1 MALYG
6 VGFLKLTLL
15 LTPTVGFLKPTPH
28 NSMKKQTK
36 AIRIQT
42 EKSSNREHSV
52 PLYLTSSFTFESA
65 EQGKALFEE
74 TEEGNIYSR
83 FSNPNVTEFVEK
95 VCMLENA
102 EEGIATGTGMAAV
115 FASMAALLKSG
126 DHLVACRALFG
137 SAHQIITQILPKW
150 GITHTYVD
158 ATATEAEW
166 EAAMQPNTKMVYLE
180 TPSNPGLEL
189 VDLDMLGRLKT
200 KYGFILNVDNCFAT
214 PILQTPLDFGA
225 DLSVHSATKYMD
237 GQGRV
242 LGGIVV
248 GRADLIQPIRFF
260 ARHTGPSL
268 SPFNAWVL
276 SKSLETLD
284 LRMERHCRNALQ
296 LAEALETHADVERV
310 LYPFLPSHPQ
320 YDLAK
325 AQMSAGGAI
334 VTIELEGGFERVKA
348 FFDALTI
355 PTLSSNLG
363 DSRTIV
369 TNPNT
374 TTHAKLKPDEKA
386 ALGITPGL
394 IRISVGLEAIE
405 DLIADFTQAVAKS
418 AEVLKENV
426 A

>member
-1 MALYG
+1 
-6 VGFLKLTLL
+6 
-15 LTPTVGFLKPTPH
+15 
-28 NSMKKQTK
+28 MKKQTK
-36 AIRIQT
+36 AIRTQANR
-42 EKSSNREHSV
+42 SHNREHSV
-52 PLYLTSSFTFESA
+52 PLYLTSSFAFESA

-74 TEEGNIYSR
+74 SEEGNIYSR
-83 FSNPNVTEFVEK
+83 FSNPNVTEFVDK

-102 EEGIATGTGMAAV
+102 EDGIATGTGMAAV
-115 FASMAALLKSG
+115 FASMAALLKAG

-150 GITHTYVD
+150 GISYTYVD

-166 EAAMQPNTKMVYLE
+166 SAAMQPNTRMVYLE

-189 VDLDMLGRLKT
+189 VDLTMLNRLKQ
-200 KYGFILNVDNCFAT
+200 KHGFILNVDNCFAT
-214 PILQTPLDFGA
+214 PILQTPIDFGA
-225 DLSVHSATKYMD
+225 DLSIHSATKFMD

-284 LRMERHCRNALQ
+284 LRMERHCHNALA
-296 LAEALETHADVERV
+296 LAEALEAHEDVTRV

-320 YDLAK
+320 HDLAN

-334 VTIELEGGFERVKA
+334 VTIELDGGFERISA
-348 FFDALTI
+348 FFDALQI
-355 PTLSSNLG
+355 ATLSSNLG

-394 IRISVGLEAIE
+394 VRISVGLEAIE
-405 DLIADFTQAVAKS
+405 DLIADFEQAVTIS
-418 AEVLKENV
+418 ADVLKERV
-426 A
+426 

>member
-1 MALYG
+1 MR
-6 VGFLKLTLL
+6 
-15 LTPTVGFLKPTPH
+15 
-28 NSMKKQTK
+28 KQTK
-36 AIRIQT
+36 AIRTQAA
-42 EKSSNREHSV
+42 KSPNREHSV
-52 PLYLTSSFTFESA
+52 PLYLTSSFAFDSA
-65 EQGKALFEE
+65 EQGKALFDE

-83 FSNPNVTEFVEK
+83 FSNPNVTEFVDK

-102 EEGIATGTGMAAV
+102 EDGIATGTGMAAV
-115 FASMAALLKSG
+115 FASLAGLLKSG

-166 EAAMQPNTKMVYLE
+166 EAAIQPNPGTASADRPTARMVYLE

-189 VDLDMLGRLKT
+189 VDLGMLARLKA
-200 KYGFILNVDNCFAT
+200 KHGFILNVDNCFAT
-214 PILQTPLDFGA
+214 PILQTPIDFGA
-225 DLSVHSATKYMD
+225 DLSVHSATKFMD

-242 LGGIVV
+242 LGGVVV

-296 LAEALETHADVERV
+296 LAEALETHPDVARV

-320 YDLAK
+320 HELAK

-334 VTIELEGGFERVKA
+334 VTIELEGGFERVSA
-348 FFDALTI
+348 FFDALQI

-405 DLIADFTQAVAKS
+405 DLIEDFTQAVAVS
-418 AEVLKENV
+418 ADVVKENV

>member
-1 MALYG
+1 
-6 VGFLKLTLL
+6 
-15 LTPTVGFLKPTPH
+15 
-28 NSMKKQTK
+28 MKKQTK

-42 EKSSNREHSV
+42 AKSQNREHSV
-52 PLYLTSSFTFESA
+52 PLYLTSSFAFESA
-65 EQGKALFEE
+65 EQGKALFDE

-83 FSNPNVTEFVEK
+83 FSNPNVTEFVQK

-102 EEGIATGTGMAAV
+102 EDGIATGTGMAAV
-115 FASMAALLKSG
+115 FASMAGLLKSG

-137 SAHQIITQILPKW
+137 SAHQIITQILSKW

-189 VDLDMLGRLKT
+189 VDLEMLVRLKQ

-214 PILQTPLDFGA
+214 PILQTPIDIGA
-225 DLSVHSATKYMD
+225 DLSVHSATKFFD

-296 LAEALETHADVERV
+296 LAEALDAHADVERT
-310 LYPFLPSHPQ
+310 LYPLLPSHPQ

-325 AQMSAGGAI
+325 RQMSAGGAI
-334 VTIELEGGFERVKA
+334 ITIELEGGFERVKA
-348 FFDALTI
+348 FYDALTI

-374 TTHAKLKPDEKA
+374 TTHAKLKPEEKA

-394 IRISVGLEAIE
+394 IRISVGLEAVE
-405 DLIADFTQAVAKS
+405 DLIEDFTQAVEKS
-418 AEVLKENV
+418 AEVLKEKV

>member
-1 MALYG
+1 
-6 VGFLKLTLL
+6 
-15 LTPTVGFLKPTPH
+15 
-28 NSMKKQTK
+28 MKKQTK
-36 AIRIQT
+36 AIRTQAK
-42 EKSSNREHSV
+42 KSQNREHSV
-52 PLYLTSSFTFESA
+52 PLYLTSSFAFDSA
-65 EQGKALFEE
+65 EQGKALFDE

-83 FSNPNVTEFVEK
+83 FSNPNVTEFVDK

-115 FASMAALLKSG
+115 FASMAGLLKSG
-126 DHLVACRALFG
+126 DHIVACRALFG
-137 SAHQIITQILPKW
+137 SAHQIITQILSKW

-158 ATATEAEW
+158 ATATEADW
-166 EAAMQPNTKMVYLE
+166 EAAIQPNNGKPAARMVYLE

-189 VDLDMLGRLKT
+189 VDLEMLGRLKQ
-200 KYGFILNVDNCFAT
+200 KYGFILSVDNCFAT
-214 PILQTPLDFGA
+214 PILQTPIDYGA
-225 DLSVHSATKYMD
+225 DLSIHSATKLMD

-248 GRADLIQPIRFF
+248 GRADLMQPIRFF

-276 SKSLETLD
+276 SKSLETLE
-284 LRMERHCRNALQ
+284 LRVERHCSNAMK
-296 LAEALETHADVERV
+296 LAETLDAHPDVTKT

-320 YDLAK
+320 YELAK
-325 AQMSAGGAI
+325 RQMKAGGSI
-334 VTIELEGGFERVKA
+334 ITIELEGGFERVKA

-394 IRISVGLEAIE
+394 IRISVGLEAVE
-405 DLIADFTQAVAKS
+405 DLIADFTQAVEKS
-418 AEVLKENV
+418 AEVVKEKV

>member
-1 MALYG
+1 
-6 VGFLKLTLL
+6 
-15 LTPTVGFLKPTPH
+15 
-28 NSMKKQTK
+28 MKKQTR
-36 AIRIQT
+36 AIRTQT
-42 EKSSNREHSV
+42 PRSQNREHSV
-52 PLYLTSSFTFESA
+52 PLYLTSSFAFESA
-65 EQGKALFEE
+65 EQGRALFDE

-83 FSNPNVTEFVEK
+83 FSNPNVSEFVEK
-95 VCMLENA
+95 VCMLEGA
-102 EEGIATGTGMAAV
+102 EDGIATGTGMAAV
-115 FASMAALLKSG
+115 FASMAGLLKSG

-137 SAHQIITQILPKW
+137 SAHQIITQILSKW
-150 GITHTYVD
+150 GITHTYID

-166 EAAMQPNTKMVYLE
+166 EAAIQPDTGTAPADRPAARMVYLE

-189 VDLDMLGRLKT
+189 VDLTMLTRLKA

-214 PILQTPLDFGA
+214 PILQTPIDFGA
-225 DLSVHSATKYMD
+225 DLSVHSATKFID

-284 LRMERHCRNALQ
+284 LRMERHCRNALA
-296 LAEALETHADVERV
+296 LAESLEAHPDVERV

-320 YDLAK
+320 YELAR

-334 VTIELEGGFERVKA
+334 ITIELAGGFERVSA
-348 FFDALTI
+348 FFDALQI

-405 DLIADFTQAVAKS
+405 DLIADFEQAVAVS
-418 AEVLKENV
+418 AEVVKERV
-426 A
+426 

>member
-1 MALYG
+1 
-6 VGFLKLTLL
+6 
-15 LTPTVGFLKPTPH
+15 
-28 NSMKKQTK
+28 MKKTTR
-36 AIRIQT
+36 AIRTQT
-42 EKSSNREHSV
+42 PQTRYREHST
-52 PLYLTSSFTFESA
+52 PLFLTSSFTFEDA

-83 FSNPNVTEFVEK
+83 FSNPNVTEFVDK
-95 VCMLENA
+95 VCMLEGA
-102 EEGIATGTGMAAV
+102 EDGIATGTGMAAV
-115 FASMAALLKSG
+115 FASMAGLLRSG

-137 SAHQIITQILPKW
+137 SAHQIITQILSKW
-150 GITHTYVD
+150 GITYTYVD

-166 EAAMQPNTKMVYLE
+166 EAAIQPNTGSPAAKMVYLE

-189 VDLDMLGRLKT
+189 VDLAMLGRLKA

-214 PILQTPLDFGA
+214 PILQTPIDFGA
-225 DLSVHSATKYMD
+225 DLSVHSATKFMD

-242 LGGIVV
+242 LGGVVV
-248 GRADLIQPIRFF
+248 GRADLIGQIRFF

-284 LRMERHCRNALQ
+284 LRMERHCRNALA
-296 LAEALETHADVERV
+296 LAETLENHPEVTMVK
-310 LYPFLPSHPQ
+310 YPFLPSHPQ
-320 YDLAK
+320 YDLAR

-334 VTIELEGGFERVKA
+334 VTIELEGGFERVQA
-348 FFDALTI
+348 FYDALQI

-405 DLIADFTQAVAKS
+405 DLIADFEQAATVS
-418 AEVLKENV
+418 AEAVRVEV
-426 A
+426 

>member
-1 MALYG
+1 
-6 VGFLKLTLL
+6 
-15 LTPTVGFLKPTPH
+15 
-28 NSMKKQTK
+28 MKKQTK
-36 AIRIQT
+36 AIRTQT
-42 EKSSNREHSV
+42 KQSQNREHSV

-83 FSNPNVTEFVEK
+83 FSNPNVTEFVDK

-126 DHLVACRALFG
+126 DHIVACRALFG
-137 SAHQIITQILPKW
+137 SAHQVITQILSKW

-158 ATATEAEW
+158 ASATEAEW
-166 EAAMQPNTKMVYLE
+166 EAAIQPTTRMVYLE

-189 VDLDMLGRLKT
+189 VDLEMLARLKA

-214 PILQTPLDFGA
+214 PILQTPIDLGA

-248 GRADLIQPIRFF
+248 GRADLIQSIRFF

-296 LAEALETHADVERV
+296 LAEALDAHADVERT

-320 YDLAK
+320 YDLARQ
-325 AQMSAGGAI
+325 QMSAGGAI
-334 VTIELEGGFERVKA
+334 VTIELAGGFERVKA

-355 PTLSSNLG
+355 PSLSSNLG

-405 DLIADFTQAVAKS
+405 DLIADFTQAIETS
-418 AEVLKENV
+418 AEVVKEQV

>member
-1 MALYG
+1 
-6 VGFLKLTLL
+6 
-15 LTPTVGFLKPTPH
+15 
-28 NSMKKQTK
+28 MKKQTK

-42 EKSSNREHSV
+42 KKSLNREHSV
-52 PLYLTSSFTFESA
+52 PLYLTSSFAFESA

-115 FASMAALLKSG
+115 FVSLAGLLKSG
-126 DHLVACRALFG
+126 DHIVACRALFG
-137 SAHQIITQILPKW
+137 SAHQIITQILSKW

-158 ATATEAEW
+158 ASATEAEW
-166 EAAMQPNTKMVYLE
+166 EAAIQPNTGTAPTDRPVAKMVFLE

-189 VDLDMLGRLKT
+189 VDLEMLGRLKA

-214 PILQTPLDFGA
+214 PILQTPIDYGA

-276 SKSLETLD
+276 SKSLETLE
-284 LRMERHCRNALQ
+284 LRMERHCSNALQ
-296 LAEALETHADVERV
+296 LAEALEGHADVAKV

-320 YDLAK
+320 YELAK
-325 AQMSAGGAI
+325 KQMSAGGAI
-334 VTIELEGGFERVKA
+334 VTIELEGGFERVSA
-348 FFDALTI
+348 FYNALKI

-374 TTHAKLKPDEKA
+374 TTHARLKPDEKA

-394 IRISVGLEAIE
+394 VRISVGLEAIE
-405 DLIADFTQAVAKS
+405 DLIEDFTQAVEKS
-418 AEVLKENV
+418 AEVVKEKV

>member
-1 MALYG
+1 
-6 VGFLKLTLL
+6 
-15 LTPTVGFLKPTPH
+15 
-28 NSMKKQTK
+28 MKKQTK
-36 AIRIQT
+36 AIRTQT
-42 EKSSNREHSV
+42 SQTQYREHST
-52 PLYLTSSFTFESA
+52 PLFLTSSFTFDSA
-65 EQGKALFEE
+65 EQGKELFEE
-74 TEEGNIYSR
+74 TIEGNIYSR
-83 FSNPNVTEFVEK
+83 FSNPNVTEFVDK
-95 VCMLENA
+95 VCMLEGA
-102 EEGIATGTGMAAV
+102 EEGIATATGMAAV
-115 FASMAALLKSG
+115 FVSMGGLLKSG

-137 SAHQIITQILPKW
+137 SAHQIITQILSKW

-158 ATATEAEW
+158 ATASEAEW
-166 EAAMQPNTKMVYLE
+166 EAAIQPKTGTAAADRPAARMVYLE

-189 VDLDMLGRLKT
+189 VDLAMLGRLKAR
-200 KYGFILNVDNCFAT
+200 YGFILNVDNCFAT

-225 DLSVHSATKYMD
+225 DLSVHSATKFMD

-248 GRADLIQPIRFF
+248 GSAELIAPIRFF

-268 SPFNAWVL
+268 SPFNAWTL

-284 LRMERHCRNALQ
+284 LRMERHCSNALA
-296 LAEALETHADVERV
+296 LAEALEAHPDVALV
-310 LYPFLPSHPQ
+310 KYPFLPSHPQ

-334 VTIELEGGFERVKA
+334 VTIELEGGFERVQA
-348 FFDALTI
+348 FMEALQI

-394 IRISVGLEAIE
+394 IRISVGLEHID
-405 DLIADFTQAVAKS
+405 DLIADFEQAVTVS
-418 AEVLKENV
+418 AEVVKERV
-426 A
+426 

>member
-1 MALYG
+1 ME
-6 VGFLKLTLL
+6 
-15 LTPTVGFLKPTPH
+15 
-28 NSMKKQTK
+28 KQTK

-42 EKSSNREHSV
+42 DKSGNREHSV

-102 EEGIATGTGMAAV
+102 EDGIATGTGMAAV

-137 SAHQIITQILPKW
+137 SAHQIITQILSKW

-166 EAAMQPNTKMVYLE
+166 EAAIQPNNGRQVARMVYLE

-189 VDLDMLGRLKT
+189 VDLEMLARLKA

-214 PILQTPLDFGA
+214 PILQTPLDLGA
-225 DLSVHSATKYMD
+225 DLSIHSATKYMD

-296 LAEALETHADVERV
+296 LAEALDGHADVERV

-320 YDLAK
+320 FELAK
-325 AQMSAGGAI
+325 KQMSAGGAI

-374 TTHAKLKPDEKA
+374 TTHAKLKPEEKA

-394 IRISVGLEAIE
+394 IRISVGLEAIS
-405 DLIADFTQAVAKS
+405 DLIADFTQAVEKS
-418 AEVLKENV
+418 AEVIKVNV
-426 A
+426 D